1 MSNKYYDLTYLSL
14 QVNTIIV
21 LTLFIVA
28 MNIILVLVDS
38 LNKSALKTYNPETIC
53 ETPNLEE
60 FAKKSLIF
68 ENHYISSLPCMPA
81 RREIFA
87 GRKEFMWRPWGPLEI
102 FDPRMPRIIQSAGY
116 NTGIVTDHY
125 HYWEETSNG
134 YIQGFYNENGEDLI
148 NPMKIDEKTSCNTVT
163 RNRGYTRRLVSN
175 FANMNDS
182 MWSI

>member
-21 LTLFIVA
+21 LTLFVVA

-53 ETPNLEE
+53 KTHNLEE

-102 FDPRMPRIIQSAGY
+102 FDPRMPRIIQSAWFRPHNVSEEVKNLFLVGAG
-116 NTGIVTDHY
+116 THPGAGIPSVVTSAEVMAKLIPDA
-125 HYWEETSNG
+125 SNVR
-134 YIQGFYNENGEDLI
+134 IKL
-148 NPMKIDEKTSCNTVT
+148 
-163 RNRGYTRRLVSN
+163 
-175 FANMNDS
+175 
-182 MWSI
+182 